1 VNHEGAAGAN
11 TARAGSAAPRTSD
24 ELLVSGGTVVTLDPR
39 RRIVRDGAVA
49 VRGGRIVEVGK
60 AAALS
65 ARYPTAE
72 RLDATD
78 QIVLPG
84 FVDTHQ
90 HATQALAKG
99 IGDDC
104 TFWQWCYERVFP
116 YDAALREDD
125 VYWGAL
131 LVGMELVRSG
141 ITCFADPGGP
151 HPEAVAR
158 AVSEVGLRGVLSL
171 HTWDRSPADR
181 PVPDAVRSDGAE
193 AALAATRRL
202 MDAWD
207 GQANG
212 RIRISGAV
220 RTLTNASP
228 ELLRGMLRLA
238 QERDTIVQLHAA
250 VNDDHNRWVQEE
262 TGLTPIH
269 YLASLDA
276 LSDRWLFA
284 HCARIDD
291 QEVALIARHGAKV
304 AHCPGSSLHSAYGS
318 VAHGK
323 IPQLIA
329 AGATV
334 ALGCDA
340 VASNNRIDMFQEL
353 FLVAGGQKD
362 AHRVGTVFPAEQ
374 ALEMATLRGA
384 EALLVADQ
392 IGSIEPG
399 KRADLVLVD
408 ARAPSLTPLHEFS
421 LVPNLVYC
429 ASKHDVRTVLVDG
442 QIVMRE
448 REFPHLDA
456 ARVQREVQ
464 AAGARLMERVQLPV
478 ASRWPW
484 E

>member
-1 VNHEGAAGAN
+1 VVAAG
-11 TARAGSAAPRTSD
+11 
-24 ELLVSGGTVVTLDPR
+24 EVLVTGGTVVTLDAR

-49 VRGGRIVEVGK
+49 IRDGRIVEVGK
-60 AAALS
+60 AAALE
-65 ARYPTAE
+65 ARYPGAE
-72 RLDATD
+72 RVSAVDR
-78 QIVLPG
+78 IVLPG

-99 IGDDC
+99 IADDC
-104 TFWQWCYERVFP
+104 TFWQWCYERIFP
-116 YDAALREDD
+116 YDGALTEDD

-131 LVGMELVRSG
+131 LVGMEAVRSG

-151 HPEAVAR
+151 HPQAVAR
-158 AVSEVGLRGVLSL
+158 AVAEVGLRGVLSL

-181 PVPDAVRSDGAE
+181 PVPDAVRTQGVD
-193 AALAATRRL
+193 AAVAATREL

-207 GQANG
+207 GQADG
-212 RIRISGAV
+212 RIRISAAV

-228 ELLRGMLRLA
+228 ELLRAMLRLA

-262 TGLTPIH
+262 TGYTPIH

-276 LSDRWLFA
+276 LADRWLLA

-291 QEVALIARHGAKV
+291 AEVDLIARHGVKV
-304 AHCPGSSLHSAYGS
+304 AHCPGSSYHSAYGA
-318 VAHGK
+318 VAHG
-323 IPQLIA
+323 PVPRLIA

-334 ALGCDA
+334 GLGCDA
-340 VASNNRIDMFQEL
+340 VASNNRIDMFQEM

-384 EALLVADQ
+384 DALLMADEV
-392 IGSIEPG
+392 GSLEPG

-408 ARAPSLTPLHEFS
+408 ARAPSLTPTYDFS

-429 ASKHDVRTVLVDG
+429 ASKHDVMTVLVDG
-442 QIVMRE
+442 RVVLRDRQ
-448 REFPHLDA
+448 FPHLDE
-456 ARVQREVQ
+456 ARVLREAQ
-464 AAGARLMERVQLPV
+464 AAGERLMARLKLPV
-478 ASRWPW
+478 APRWPV

>member
-1 VNHEGAAGAN
+1 MA
-11 TARAGSAAPRTSD
+11 
-24 ELLVSGGTVVTLDPR
+24 ELLVTGGTVVTLDAR
-39 RRIVRDGAVA
+39 RRILRDGAVA
-49 VRGGRIVEVGK
+49 ARDGRIVEVGK
-60 AAALS
+60 AAELAPRYPQAEVLS
-65 ARYPTAE
+65 AE
-72 RLDATD
+72 G

-84 FVDTHQ
+84 LVDTHQ
-90 HATQALAKG
+90 HATQILAKG
-99 IGDDC
+99 IADDV
-104 TFWQWCYERVFP
+104 TFWQWCYERIFP
-116 YDAALREDD
+116 YDGALTEED

-131 LVGMELVRSG
+131 FAGLELVRSG

-158 AVSEVGLRGVLSL
+158 AVAEVGLRGVLSL

-181 PVPDAVRSDGAE
+181 PVPDAVRSRGVD
-193 AALAATRRL
+193 AALDATRQL

-207 GQANG
+207 GKADG

-238 QERDTIVQLHAA
+238 RERDTIVQLHAA
-250 VNDDHNRWVQEE
+250 VNDDHNRWVREE
-262 TGLTPIH
+262 TGHTPID

-276 LSDRWLFA
+276 LADRWLFA
-284 HCARIDD
+284 HCARISDD
-291 QEVALIARHGAKV
+291 EVELIARTGAKV
-304 AHCPGSSLHSAYGS
+304 AHCPGSSFHSAYGS

-340 VASNNRIDMFQEL
+340 VASNNRIDMFQEMYL
-353 FLVAGGQKD
+353 LAGGQKD
-362 AHRVGTVFPAEQ
+362 AHREGTVFPAEQ

-384 EALLVADQ
+384 EALLMADAL
-392 IGSIEPG
+392 GSLEPG
-399 KRADLVLVD
+399 KRADLILVD
-408 ARAPSLTPLHEFS
+408 AAAPSVVPLHEFS
-421 LVPNLVYC
+421 LVPNLVYG
-429 ASKHDVRTVLVDG
+429 ASKHDVRTVVVDG
-442 QIVMRE
+442 RALMRD
-448 REFPHLDA
+448 RRFPHLDE
-456 ARVQREVQ
+456 ARVVREVQ
-464 AAGARLMERVQLPV
+464 AAGERVMARLQLPV

>member
-1 VNHEGAAGAN
+1 MRERPPDIL
-11 TARAGSAAPRTSD
+11 TQRSALSTQHPN
-24 ELLVSGGTVVTLDPR
+24 ELLVAGGTVVTLDAR
-39 RRIVRDGAVA
+39 RRILRDGAVA
-49 VRGGRIVEVGK
+49 VRDGRVVEVGK
-60 AAALS
+60 TAELTP
-65 ARYPTAE
+65 RYPRAE
-72 RLDATD
+72 RLSAEG

-90 HATQALAKG
+90 HATQILARG
-99 IGDDC
+99 IADDVS
-104 TFWQWCYERVFP
+104 FWQWCYERIFP
-116 YDAALREDD
+116 YDAGLTEED
-125 VYWGAL
+125 VYWGAVL
-131 LVGMELVRSG
+131 AGLELVRSG

-158 AVSEVGLRGVLSL
+158 AVAEVGLRGVLSL

-181 PVPDAVRSDGAE
+181 PVPEAVRSQGAE
-193 AALAATRRL
+193 AALAATREL

-207 GQANG
+207 GKADG

-238 QERDTIVQLHAA
+238 RERDTIVQLHAA
-250 VNDDHNRWVQEE
+250 VCDDHNRWVQAE
-262 TGLTPIH
+262 TGHTPIT

-276 LSDRWLFA
+276 LADRWLFA
-284 HCARIDD
+284 HCARISDA
-291 QEVALIARHGAKV
+291 EVALIARHGAKV
-304 AHCPGSSLHSAYGS
+304 AHCPGSSFHSAYGS

-323 IPQLIA
+323 IPQLIT

-340 VASNNRIDMFQEL
+340 AASNNRIDMFQEM

-362 AHRVGTVFPAEQ
+362 AHRSGGVFPAEQ

-384 EALLVADQ
+384 EALLQGNAL
-392 IGSIEPG
+392 GSLEPG

-408 ARAPSLTPLHEFS
+408 AWAPGLAPLYEFA
-421 LVPNLVYC
+421 LVPNLIYC
-429 ASKHDVRTVLVDG
+429 ASKHDVTTVVVDG
-442 QIVMRE
+442 RVVMRD
-448 REFPHLDA
+448 RRFPHVDE
-456 ARVQREVQ
+456 ARVLREVQ
-464 AAGARLMERVQLPV
+464 AAGERLMRRLQLPV
-478 ASRWPW
+478 ASRWPV